1 MPLMNPRIIKT
12 EQQHRDAVAEI
23 ERLAADDPSMGSP
36 EGDRLELLAKL
47 VEDYEKQKFT
57 FARPD
62 PLDAIRFRMEEQ
74 GLRQK
79 DLATILGGKNRVSEV
94 LSGKRALTLG
104 MVRSLSETLHIPA
117 ELLVR
122 EPAAPY
128 RIEGNENSD
137 DDEGAIQM
145 PALVKAG
152 FFLNEDIS
160 RLTARDVVQRYLK
173 PQRGPLYLKRTITY
187 GATPETD
194 KTNLRLWVG
203 RVRELA
209 LTSRKQRGAWRE
221 GTLNE
226 DFLAYIA
233 RLSWSERGPRLA
245 QEFLAEKGIAL
256 VLLPVLPH
264 TKLDGA
270 AMLDSDGAPVVGMT
284 LRQDR
289 IDNFWF
295 TLMHELV
302 HAWKHLPEKDFVIT
316 DESIEDGTEDDAKEA
331 EANRIARDAFI
342 PRVAWKRSEAY
353 LKPSVATIRALA
365 EKLQI
370 HPAVVAGRLRKER
383 TGYGNFSGLV
393 GQKQVRKH
401 FPEVNWR

>member
-1 MPLMNPRIIKT
+1 MDPRIIKT
-12 EQQHRDAVAEI
+12 EQQHGDVIAEI
-23 ERLAADDPSMGSP
+23 ERLASDDPPMGSP

-47 VEDYEKQKFT
+47 VEDYEKQRFA

-62 PLDAIRFRMEEQ
+62 PLSAIRFRMEEQ

-79 DLATILGGKNRVSEV
+79 DLAVILGGKNRVSEV

-122 EPAAPY
+122 EPAAQYGSDLP
-128 RIEGNENSD
+128 D
-137 DDEGAIQM
+137 DDEEDIRL
-145 PALVKAG
+145 PALVKSG
-152 FFLNEDIS
+152 FFQNEDVS
-160 RLTARDVVQRYLK
+160 QLTARDVVQRYLK

-209 LTSRKQRGAWRE
+209 LASRKQRGSWRE
-221 GTLNE
+221 GTFNE

>member
-342 PRVAWKRSEAY
+342 PRVSWKRSEAY

>member
-1 MPLMNPRIIKT
+1 MDPRIIKT
-12 EQQHRDAVAEI
+12 EQQHGDVIAEI
-23 ERLAADDPSMGSP
+23 ERLALDDPPMGSP

-47 VEDYEKQKFT
+47 VEDYEKQRFA

-62 PLDAIRFRMEEQ
+62 PLSAIRFRMEEQ

-79 DLATILGGKNRVSEV
+79 DLAVILGGKNRVSEV

-122 EPAAPY
+122 EPAAQYGSDLP
-128 RIEGNENSD
+128 D
-137 DDEGAIQM
+137 DDEEDIRL
-145 PALVKAG
+145 PALVKSG
-152 FFLNEDIS
+152 FFQNEDVS
-160 RLTARDVVQRYLK
+160 QLTARDVVQRYLK

-209 LTSRKQRGAWRE
+209 LASRKQRGSWRE
-221 GTLNE
+221 GTFNE

>member
-1 MPLMNPRIIKT
+1 MDPRIIKT
-12 EQQHRDAVAEI
+12 EQQHLDAIAEV
-23 ERLAADDPSMGSP
+23 ERLAAEDPPLGSAD
-36 EGDRLELLAKL
+36 GDRLELLAKL
-47 VEDYEKQKFT
+47 VEDYEKQRFL
-57 FARPD
+57 FMRPD
-62 PLDAIRFRMEEQ
+62 PLSAIRFRMEEQ

-79 DLATILGGKNRVSEV
+79 DLALILGGKNRVSEV

-104 MVRSLSETLHIPA
+104 MVRSLSESLHIPA

-122 EPAAPY
+122 EPVAPY
-128 RIEGNENSD
+128 GGDQWDGEED
-137 DDEGAIQM
+137 AIQM
-145 PALVKAG
+145 PSLVKAG
-152 FFLNEDIS
+152 FFLGEDVS
-160 RLTARDVVQRYLK
+160 QLTARDVVQRYLK
-173 PQRGPLYLKRTITY
+173 PQRGPLYLKRTITF

-209 LTSRKQRGAWRE
+209 LGSRKQRGTWRD

-233 RLSWSERGPRLA
+233 RMSWSDRGPRLA

-256 VLLPVLPH
+256 VMLPVLPF

-270 AMLDSDGAPVVGMT
+270 AMLDSNGAPVIGMT

-302 HAWKHLPEKDFVIT
+302 HAWKHLPERDLVIT
-316 DESIEDGTEDDAKEA
+316 DESIDDGLDDDAIEA
-331 EANRIARDAFI
+331 EANRIARNAFI
-342 PRVAWKRSEAY
+342 PRAVWKRSEAY
-353 LKPSVATIRALA
+353 LRPSVETIRSLA
-365 EKLQI
+365 EKLQV
-370 HPAVVAGRLRKER
+370 HPAVIAGRLRKER
-383 TGYGNFSGLV
+383 TGYRSFSGLV
-393 GQKQVRKH
+393 GQKQVRKL